1 MLICGIEVYAA
12 SLPRRR
18 FLKQHAGRA
27 AQAQR
32 AQTHTGNPMHRT
44 TNGGG
49 GCVATRSVPW
59 RGGRDDADANR
70 LNLGDVRQRQPA
82 SIFASKLHNHM
93 SSHLSSDDVPW
104 LDYFFELWHGWS
116 VHLSHCWKTIPTHI
130 QEPRHINGLSMR
142 GAVLVQTT

>member
-32 AQTHTGNPMHRT
+32 AQTHTGNPPPRIRILVRS
-44 TNGGG
+44 
-49 GCVATRSVPW
+49 GC
-59 RGGRDDADANR
+59 DANR